1 MSIITNY
8 IVKKILSESKLSEKE
23 GTSGKFILKNYP
35 IGTFQSLTDYFTL
48 HKQDE
53 ILLIVDE
60 RLAVN
65 ITGAHVIKAN
75 HEVMAQYRNEN
86 VQYSDIDLSS
96 ISYIVFITNEVI
108 DTLNDISTLTPD
120 DIRSEFKEVIGNI
133 DNTFLD
139 NKAEQ
144 KLQNVCKVFLNE
156 LDGVSPFEME
166 RFVDSTISWMD
177 TDGYV
182 LEDAMGMSLDAL
194 NAFRCRKCFE
204 SLKKSSLIKDIKKIV
219 KPFKS
224 ISAALSKRIGNKSVS
239 IEELEGKFSENN
251 EEFGLLEIKTQQL
264 IKKFIYS
271 DERQRSKN
279 KNEFATLD
287 WHYSSI
293 YRLFEKTK
301 SDTSKKLG
309 QETIDIL
316 EEKDIDVDEK
326 EKESLLQY
334 DSLPPKDRG
343 GLRHVLE
350 PVYKKYKG
358 YIEDSRS
365 LRSKWDKFLYPAQS
379 KSNDFILG
387 VLETIKKLK
396 ADADGIDHIVVSLK
410 QSQTT
415 AIMRNYSKY
424 AINYLHK
431 RYSVLN
437 SVSQTVHFEFQFI
450 QDIEEK
456 LAGKATGNTAAV
468 IKKYR
473 KGSLAKAA
481 NELHFIIQAKDI
493 NDEKLAERKLIW
505 SFNSSSIMSGFSEDV
520 GAIEKHINKN
530 CLYSNVVYRTS
541 GSEKG

>member
-35 IGTFQSLTDYFTL
+35 IDTFQSLTDYFTL

-204 SLKKSSLIKDIKKIV
+204 S
-219 KPFKS
+219 
-224 ISAALSKRIGNKSVS
+224 
-239 IEELEGKFSENN
+239 
-251 EEFGLLEIKTQQL
+251 
-264 IKKFIYS
+264 
-271 DERQRSKN
+271 
-279 KNEFATLD
+279 
-287 WHYSSI
+287 
-293 YRLFEKTK
+293 
-301 SDTSKKLG
+301 
-309 QETIDIL
+309 
-316 EEKDIDVDEK
+316 
-326 EKESLLQY
+326 
-334 DSLPPKDRG
+334 
-343 GLRHVLE
+343 
-350 PVYKKYKG
+350 
-358 YIEDSRS
+358 
-365 LRSKWDKFLYPAQS
+365 
-379 KSNDFILG
+379 
-387 VLETIKKLK
+387 
-396 ADADGIDHIVVSLK
+396 
-410 QSQTT
+410 
-415 AIMRNYSKY
+415 
-424 AINYLHK
+424 
-431 RYSVLN
+431 
-437 SVSQTVHFEFQFI
+437 
-450 QDIEEK
+450 
-456 LAGKATGNTAAV
+456 
-468 IKKYR
+468 
-473 KGSLAKAA
+473 
-481 NELHFIIQAKDI
+481 
-493 NDEKLAERKLIW
+493 
-505 SFNSSSIMSGFSEDV
+505 
-520 GAIEKHINKN
+520 
-530 CLYSNVVYRTS
+530 
-541 GSEKG
+541 